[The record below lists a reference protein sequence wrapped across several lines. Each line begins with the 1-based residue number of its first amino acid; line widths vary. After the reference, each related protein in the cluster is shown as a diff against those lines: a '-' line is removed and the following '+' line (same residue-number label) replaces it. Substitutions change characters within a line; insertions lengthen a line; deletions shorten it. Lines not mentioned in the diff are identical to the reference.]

1 MIKKKITFLTIFLLI
16 LQMNST
22 AQIGISEKNLEE
34 WKDKRFGMFIHWGPI
49 SIKGLELSWSRGDQ
63 LPVDEYENLYKEFNP
78 VDFNA
83 TEWVNIAKAAG
94 MKYIILT
101 AKHHD
106 GFCLWNTRQTDYNI
120 MNSPFKRDIVKELA
134 EACKKQGMKFGL
146 YYSVIDWHQ
155 PDFPLRGY
163 LPDNATPEMKK
174 MAYREESDI
183 DAYTNYLKKQVAEL
197 LVNYGP
203 LYLLWFDVPQLFD
216 EKRGQGVID
225 FVRQI
230 QPDLIVNNRSGAPG
244 DFDTPEQNVGGFSN
258 KRPFESCMTI
268 ADQWSWKPNDELKS
282 LETLMHILIR
292 SAGANGNFLL
302 NIGPMGSGKFEQT
315 QVDRLKEMGQWLQKY
330 SHTIYGT
337 RGGPFLPTDWGV
349 STHKGNTIYLHV
361 LKWIGNSPKIILPDI
376 GREIQSCSIFNSN
389 EAVKLTKT
397 DGNYVIEFP
406 SKVLQPVNT
415 IIELKINGNAS
426 EIEPV
431 KLVPQALSF
440 RQKVDVSKTPDLWW
454 NSINNINNGDWALP
468 WVPARDD
475 KMPWAEIDLGKP
487 QQISKVLVY
496 ERGNSIKAFSIQCFV
511 KDKWKTVHTGKEIG
525 SLREIK
531 LTGITTQKIRL
542 VLTDYTKNS
551 EILEITVL

>member
-1 MIKKKITFLTIFLLI
+1 MKKNTSLTVLLII
-16 LQMNST
+16 LQMNLT
-22 AQIGISEKNLEE
+22 AQTGISKKTLEE
-34 WKDKRFGMFIHWGPI
+34 WKDKRFGMFVHWGPV
-49 SIKGLELSWSRGDQ
+49 SMKGYELSWSRGEQ
-63 LPVDEYENLYKEFNP
+63 LSIDEYENLYKEFNP
-78 VDFNA
+78 VGFNA
-83 TEWVNIAKAAG
+83 EEWVNIAKAAG

-106 GFCLWNTRQTDYNI
+106 GYCLWNTRQTDYNI

-134 EACKKQGMKFGL
+134 EACKKQGIHFGL
-146 YYSVIDWHQ
+146 YYSVCDWHQ

-163 LPDNATPEMKK
+163 LPDNSTPAIEK
-174 MAYREESDI
+174 MATREKHDLE
-183 DAYTNYLKKQVAEL
+183 AYTIYLKKQLAEL

-203 LYLLWFDVPQLFD
+203 LYVLWFDVPQMFD

-244 DFDTPEQNVGGFSN
+244 DYDTPEQNVGGFN
-258 KRPFESCMTI
+258 KDRPFETCMTI
-268 ADQWSWKPNDELKS
+268 ADQWSWKPDDELKS
-282 LETLMHILIR
+282 LEQLMHILIR
-292 SAGANGNFLL
+292 SAGGNGNFLL
-302 NIGPMGSGKFEQT
+302 NIGPMGTGKFEKT

-330 SHTIYGT
+330 GHTIYGT

-349 STHKGNTIYLHV
+349 STHKGNTIYIHV
-361 LKWIGNSPKIILPDI
+361 LKWIENSPKIILPDI
-376 GREIQSCSIFNSN
+376 GMEIQSCSILNSN

-406 SKVLQPVNT
+406 SKALQPVNT

-431 KLVPQALSF
+431 KLAPQALSF
-440 RQKVDVSKTPDLWW
+440 RQKVAVSKTPDLWW
-454 NSINNINNGDWALP
+454 NAINNINNGDWALP
-468 WVPARDD
+468 WVPAGDD
-475 KMPWAEIDLGKP
+475 KIPWAEIDLGKP

-525 SLREIK
+525 SMREIK
-531 LTGITTQKIRL
+531 LTVITTQKIRL
-542 VLTDYTKNS
+542 VLTDYAKNPG
-551 EILEITVL
+551 ILEITVL